1 VELAGG
7 NPLEPAV
14 AAGFVRGKGA
24 RIQAASGD
32 AGAEALLGHHFTDKK
47 MLTEA
52 LTHRSAAG
60 AKGHGSNERLEFIGD
75 RVLGLIVAEWL
86 LEKFPEEREGALGL
100 RLAALVSA
108 PTLTK
113 VAEAHGLA
121 ALLAVAPGESKRG
134 VRVLSNV
141 LADALEALIGA
152 LFLDA
157 GFSAAR
163 DFVRRVMGDVVD
175 QQFLP
180 PKDSKTAL
188 QEWALKRALP
198 LPSYDVVEQSGPS
211 HAPKFVIKV
220 TVGDATASGEAGSK
234 RGAEQAAAV
243 KLLGMLPP

>member
-1 VELAGG
+1 MAGG

-14 AAGFVRGKGA
+14 AADFVRRSGA
-24 RIQAASGD
+24 RVQAASGD
-32 AGAEALLGHHFTDKK
+32 AAAEALLGHAFADKTL
-47 MLTEA
+47 LTEA

-60 AKGHGSNERLEFIGD
+60 AKGYGSNERLEFIGD
-75 RVLGLIVAEWL
+75 RVLGLVVAEWL
-86 LEKFPEEREGALGL
+86 LEKFPAEREGALGL

-134 VRVLSNV
+134 VRDLSNV

-157 GFSAAR
+157 GFAAAR
-163 DFVRRVMGDVVD
+163 DFVRRVMAASVES
-175 QQFLP
+175 QFLP
-180 PKDSKTAL
+180 PKDPKTAL

-198 LPSYDVVEQSGPS
+198 LPAYDVVEQAGPS
-211 HAPKFVIKV
+211 HAPTFVIRA
-220 TVGDATASGEAGSK
+220 TVGDASATGTAGSK
-234 RGAEQAAAV
+234 RGAEQDAA
-243 KLLGMLPP
+243 KILLGLLPP